1 MYALTNIMLNRVATG
16 IYLAFSFFLLSLIFI
31 SGAKA
36 VDVDLEPI
44 NFTFNPEYPSDGE
57 AIDIAFE
64 VVNNGNETATNVGIV
79 VWNSTAECDLDD
91 DCVPVFE
98 TTENVIDRGKSSFI
112 EFSCKPDGIDG
123 CSGLGDHVLTIFV
136 DYEDEIEET
145 DDENNKI
152 IYEYTIFDGELA
164 DLEVV
169 DENFSILV
177 TPEVPAAGDLVDII
191 VFFEN
196 SGRESC
202 TEFKI
207 RFDQTFSGETSTIE
221 DPRFYAIAEA
231 GSAAQFNI
239 TWQPEEVGTYQI
251 TVFLDSDN
259 DIEEYSDEDNTVSRE
274 VTVRPHTPELTINE
288 FRNISV
294 NPTDYWLEDIYTDHE
309 INLTTHILNEDYV
322 VEANS
327 VRVGYYDLPENGNE
341 TLIGYA
347 FIDVIENAT
356 RNGDEIFG
364 GTMPAVVT
372 WSSNT
377 GTSIVGNHTIIVR
390 IDPLN
395 EIEEWVEDDNN
406 FSFRLVVL
414 ESKPDINIANLEIV
428 GDPVRGI
435 PSEIQV
441 SIFNQGSAFVS
452 NFPIDFRIDGDLV
465 DTLKITVGQGSWYNF
480 TITRTWQVQQP
491 SISVIGDYS
500 EQFDEIRKDNNV
512 NSLLVNVAA
521 PEYDFSIVEI
531 NANDPVFKGEHVEI
545 SLLIKN
551 NRAELPNFEFSLYVD
566 NSSTPEF
573 QNYDFDGNPVYYIF
587 EEDLGYND
595 TRLVSIFWRTTDI
608 PGAFNITVIGEV
620 SGSDFVDLNEADNIA
635 NLTVIVKPRNFQL
648 SVEMRNLPSTV
659 YLNQTVEISVSALNF
674 GPEIC
679 CECPDETMNMS
690 GATTDCIGAE
700 ISLFIDGELFEIYQ
714 TSPLGRVNGEEV
726 RTFFWTPLEEGQY
739 VIEARIDPDDII
751 DEFDEGDNQASAT
764 VNVSIEEYVE
774 EEPIV
779 VNDDDD
785 SLINEPFVWVPLI
798 GLSLAGIGMFIYNR
812 IGDTGDYFD
821 SYEPKSNQ
829 GSEINNQQSGFR
841 YNPETGETIDMRTGE
856 IIQQGGKKNQ

>member
-1 MYALTNIMLNRVATG
+1 MFNRIGTG
-16 IYLAFSFFLLSLIFI
+16 IYLGFLFFLLSLIFV
-31 SGAKA
+31 SSAKA

-57 AIDIAFE
+57 AVDITFE
-64 VVNNGNETATNVGIV
+64 VVNYGNETATNVGIV
-79 VWNSTAECDLDD
+79 VWNSTAECDLED
-91 DCVPVFE
+91 DCVAVFE
-98 TTENVIDRGKSSFI
+98 ITENVIDKGKSALI
-112 EFSCKPDGIDG
+112 EFSCKPDGFDG
-123 CSGLGDHVLTIFV
+123 CSGVGDHVLTIFV

-145 DDENNKI
+145 NDENNKI
-152 IYEYTIFDGELA
+152 VYEYTVFDGELP
-164 DLEVV
+164 DLKVF
-169 DENFSILV
+169 DDNFTV
-177 TPEVPAAGDLVDII
+177 MFTPEVPAAGDFVDIL

-207 RFDQTFSGETSTIE
+207 RFDQTLGGETNIIE
-221 DPRFYAIAEA
+221 APRFYAIADA
-231 GSAAQFNI
+231 GSTAQFNI
-239 TWQPEEVGTYQI
+239 TWQPEDVGTYQI

-259 DIEEYSDEDNTVSRE
+259 DIEEYSDNDNTISRE
-274 VTVRPHTPELTINE
+274 VRVRPHTPELTINE

-294 NPTDYWLEDIYTDHE
+294 DPTDYWLDDIYADHE

-347 FIDVIENAT
+347 FINVIENAT

-364 GTMPAVVT
+364 GTMPADIT

-395 EIEEWVEDDNN
+395 EIEEWIEDDNN

-414 ESKPDINIANLEIV
+414 ESKPDINIANLEII

-441 SIFNQGSAFVS
+441 SIFNQGSEFVS
-452 NFPIDFRIDGDLV
+452 NFPIDFRIDGDIV

-500 EQFDEIRKDNNV
+500 DQFDEIRKDNNV

-521 PEYDFSIVEI
+521 PEYDFSILEI

-545 SLLIKN
+545 SVLIKN

-566 NSSTPEF
+566 NSSTPEL

-608 PGAFNITVIGEV
+608 PGAFNISVIGGV
-620 SGSDFVDLNEADNIA
+620 SGSDFVDLNETDNIA
-635 NLTVIVKPRNFQL
+635 NLTVVVKPRNFQL
-648 SVEMRNLPSTV
+648 SVEMRNLPSTI

-764 VNVSIEEYVE
+764 VNVSIEKYVE

-779 VNDDDD
+779 VDDNDD
-785 SLINEPFVWVPLI
+785 SLINEPLVWVPLI

-821 SYEPKSNQ
+821 SYEPKQ
-829 GSEINNQQSGFR
+829 GSEVNSQQSGFR

>member
-164 DLEVV
+164 DLEVA

-231 GSAAQFNI
+231 GSSAQFNI

-364 GTMPAVVT
+364 GTMPAVIT